1 MLCFTCVFRQRTYEV
16 SPFQAAIESWRVEL
30 ETEIEPASV
39 VVVIVG
45 SMRRMRRL
53 VAVVATGQS

>member
-1 MLCFTCVFRQRTYEV
+1 M

-30 ETEIEPASV
+30 ETEIELASV